1 MVTINDSFLK
11 FIIIPLVTL
20 FLSVSAQAK
29 TPSKSS
35 VKYAKVHGVVCQ
47 FCAQGIK
54 KNLKKV
60 SGVKDVKVDMSTKI
74 VEVQSETPIK
84 DETISKI
91 ITEAGFKVV
100 KIGTDEK
107 MVSSS
112 KSSEKEPGKMD
123 HKHDGNHGHMMKEK
137 NDKAK
142 K

>member
-1 MVTINDSFLK
+1 MATINDSFLK
-11 FIIIPLVTL
+11 FITISLISL
-20 FLSVSAQAK
+20 FLSVSVQAK
-29 TPSKSS
+29 APSKSS

-91 ITEAGFKVV
+91 ITDAGFKVV
-100 KIGTDEK
+100 KISTDEK
-107 MVSSS
+107 IVSAS
-112 KSSEKEPGKMD
+112 KSSEKEAEKKN